1 MRRKNFWPPLKDV
14 QLARKPNFD
23 NYLPR
28 VAEAMRAQGMVS
40 PRQLQHR
47 IAWILRQPGMADAFE
62 LSQDAYKQVPNFIY
76 KSTFTR
82 RIGQISA
89 PRAIMNVIAYALDSC
104 VDDIFPAPNKRGHNK
119 DIWDSVMAQECKSS
133 FDQACENDIRDKLS
147 RVLLSL
153 SPRQEFVIRARFGLL
168 NNHEHSLEEV
178 AERMGLNRESVRR
191 IESEALRKLKHP
203 SRSKDLRKMIDLE
216 PKAKTEKSGG
226 LKASPLYKSYTMSR
240 VGSFID
246 APYQTLE

>member
-1 MRRKNFWPPLKDV
+1 MRGKNFWPPLKDV

-62 LSQDAYKQVPNFIY
+62 LSQDAYKQVPNAIY
-76 KSTFTR
+76 KSTFIKR
-82 RIGQISA
+82 VGQISVPNA
-89 PRAIMNVIAYALDSC
+89 MMNVIAYALDSC
-104 VDDIFPAPNKRGHNK
+104 ADDIFPAPNQHGHNK

-133 FDQACENDIRDKLS
+133 FDHACENDIRDKVS

-178 AERMGLNRESVRR
+178 GERLGLHSESVRR
-191 IESEALRKLKHP
+191 IESQALRKLKHP
-203 SRSKDLRKMIDLE
+203 SRSKDLRKMIDLD
-216 PKAKTEKSGG
+216 PGAKTKNTAG
-226 LKASPLYKSYTMSR
+226 LKDSPLYKSYTMSR

-246 APYQTLE
+246 APYQSLE